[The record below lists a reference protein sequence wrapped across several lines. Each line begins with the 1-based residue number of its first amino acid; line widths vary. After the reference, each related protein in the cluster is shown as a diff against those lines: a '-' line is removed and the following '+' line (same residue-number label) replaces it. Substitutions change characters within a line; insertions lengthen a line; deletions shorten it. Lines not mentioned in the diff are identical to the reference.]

1 MGKISTIKTIN
12 EEKVTV
18 TLELNQKEL
27 LWLKGNIENV
37 HIFAEKNLTCPS
49 RLVQRGKR
57 ESTKYFLLP
66 REYRE
71 GVLPSTKVKC
81 NRIDTNTKV
90 IFIFEVPK
98 Y

>member
-1 MGKISTIKTIN
+1 MGKVSTIKTLN
-12 EEKVTV
+12 DEKVTV

-27 LWLKGNIENV
+27 LWLKGNLDNV
-37 HIFAEKNLTCPS
+37 HIFAEKNLTCPT

-71 GVLPSTKVKC
+71 GITPTTKVKC
-81 NRIDTNTKV
+81 NKIETTTKT